1 MKRYPVSFHDF
12 LERIAPLSAMPPP
25 DRERVRG
32 ALASGDPV
40 RIERT
45 ALALLE
51 RLVSLGV
58 YARAPEQRDGGDR
71 LLRFER
77 VDGRET
83 VALRVATPELPQGL
97 SAIPRALIRLTGTA
111 PLERVRRLHEMEDL
125 LLASEGRLPTG
136 TTELVAQ
143 LVGAALELLDCSEA
157 AFFPTGRPEAGPLPY
172 APPPG
177 EREWLAPLLTP
188 DMRRQDFLVTCDDAA
203 LVSGLLRGHP
213 HAAVR
218 ALASVHLVAP
228 IAGLEGTLE
237 VRAPGVAHFTPERL
251 SLLTL
256 LAESFTSLADQAAQ
270 LQRLVFVDALAGVAN
285 SAFFR
290 QALDN
295 EVARA
300 QREGKSIALV
310 IADIDDFKRFNTEF
324 GYEGGNSVL
333 RGVAQEFKHA
343 LRPFDTVARWGGEE
357 FAMLL
362 TAPVTREDAETV
374 AERLRAA
381 VDDARH
387 GIVGLDGKPHKVR
400 VTVSLGAALYPDD
413 AHSAQDLWR
422 RANQALL
429 KAKAP
434 PKNRVVFWQPDES
447 PPLA

>member
-1 MKRYPVSFHDF
+1 
-12 LERIAPLSAMPPP
+12 
-25 DRERVRG
+25 
-32 ALASGDPV
+32 
-40 RIERT
+40 
-45 ALALLE
+45 
-51 RLVSLGV
+51 
-58 YARAPEQRDGGDR
+58 
-71 LLRFER
+71 
-77 VDGRET
+77 
-83 VALRVATPELPQGL
+83 
-97 SAIPRALIRLTGTA
+97 
-111 PLERVRRLHEMEDL
+111 
-125 LLASEGRLPTG
+125 
-136 TTELVAQ
+136 
-143 LVGAALELLDCSEA
+143 
-157 AFFPTGRPEAGPLPY
+157 
-172 APPPG
+172 
-177 EREWLAPLLTP
+177 
-188 DMRRQDFLVTCDDAA
+188 
-203 LVSGLLRGHP
+203 
-213 HAAVR
+213 
-218 ALASVHLVAP
+218 
-228 IAGLEGTLE
+228 
-237 VRAPGVAHFTPERL
+237 
-251 SLLTL
+251 
-256 LAESFTSLADQAAQ
+256 

-429 KAKAP
+429 LAKAP
-434 PKNRVVFWQPDES
+434 PKNRVVFWTAGTGDAPVG
-447 PPLA
+447 